1 MLKSLFAVLFSFPLL
16 AGENDWALD
25 YVKTF
30 QDYPHEGLTFKW
42 YSLLLKEPAAF
53 KKVIKVFA
61 DRYRDSNIDAIVG
74 LDSRGFI
81 FGATLAYELNLP
93 FVVVRKAGKLP
104 GEVISVPYQLHYGKD
119 RFEMEQGIL
128 SPGQQVVIIDD
139 VVATGGTTIAAGK
152 LVEQLG
158 ASVFEVACFL
168 EFQFLNARNVIP
180 YPLFSISKVEGN

>member
-1 MLKSLFAVLFSFPLL
+1 M
-16 AGENDWALD
+16 
-25 YVKTF
+25 
-30 QDYPHEGLTFKW
+30 
-42 YSLLLKEPAAF
+42 
-53 KKVIKVFA
+53 
-61 DRYRDSNIDAIVG
+61 
-74 LDSRGFI
+74 DSRGFI
-81 FGATLAYELNLP
+81 FGSALAYELNLP